1 MHPVTT
7 KTSTWSLSVG
17 IHALWLL
24 GFAFFWVV
32 RAEEETLG
40 CPRFQARHEQDNA
53 PQFPDREAELHP
65 PFEPKVFQP
74 DPVIV
79 NVAREVVVNTIP
91 DEIDSLRA
99 SGQDIDFVTAEPFK
113 GKAVSAVV
121 GASGGGGRF
130 GAYAGRFG

>member
-1 MHPVTT
+1 MHAFTR

-17 IHALWLL
+17 LHGLSLL

-32 RAEEETLG
+32 KADEEVLG
-40 CPRFQARHEQDNA
+40 CPRLQYRTDRMQE
-53 PQFPDREAELHP
+53 PRFPDREAEVHP
-65 PFEPKVFQP
+65 PFEPKEFQP
-74 DPVIV
+74 DPEIV

-99 SGQDIDFVTAEPFK
+99 SGQQLDFVTAEPFK

-121 GASGGGGRF
+121 GTSGGGGRY